1 MMRTPRAW
9 LRRVSSLVGR
19 NRLDRDLAQELDAH
33 LAMHIDDNCR
43 LGMSADEAR
52 RQALI
57 KLGGVEQVKETYR
70 DRRGVPV
77 LEIALKDLR
86 FALRLMR
93 RSPGF
98 SAVILATLAIGI
110 GANTV
115 MFSVVNTLLL
125 RALPYH
131 EPDRLMSVRTVNVAR
146 QQPGRT
152 APPDFYAYRTQN
164 RSLEQLDGFY
174 SRAYNLTGTGGPERI
189 PTLIVSAG
197 FFSTLGIQ
205 PSAGRAF
212 VSQDEQWGSHRVA
225 ILSHGL
231 WQRRFGGD
239 QRIVGQPITLNGEP
253 FVVAGILSPDFSF
266 LGMDGQLFVPMA
278 FGPGDNMNSHSNYF
292 LRMIGRLKPDV
303 TRDQAV
309 ADLNAI
315 SNAIVAEQSVNQGT
329 AIDVGPL
336 RDVLVG
342 RDVRR
347 ALFVLLGAVGFVLL
361 ISCANLAN
369 LLLARAAVRQRE
381 IAVRLALGASR
392 GRLLR
397 QFLVESLLLSLA
409 GGCLGL
415 GLAYLSTDAL
425 NLVSQR
431 VLPRATDIRLEPTVL
446 AFTFA
451 VATIMGILLGLAPA
465 AHSIAA
471 DVNAGLKEGT
481 RTASDSGGGRW
492 LRSGLVV
499 AEVSLCLVL
508 LMGAGLMVKSMY
520 QLLHVQSGFSAD
532 GVLTMEINLP
542 AEKYID
548 SRPDRQ
554 FSLEAYS
561 RATAFFNDVIE
572 RVRALPGAQA
582 VGAINGLPLMGEIWG
597 KRLTF
602 YDRPLPSDVSGLAQI
617 QYRVVAGDYF
627 RALRIR
633 MVSGRAF
640 TDDDTGRAPK
650 VAIVNQELVRRYCD
664 GRDPIGKVVSVNPPL
679 QVLPKSVVEE
689 ARRSGA
695 LPDNYEPDRFTIVG
709 VADDVLYG
717 GLESAAVP
725 LVYVSYSQSTDTSTN
740 MLLVVRTDGNPLAL
754 IGAIREQIGRVD
766 PDQPIANIQTMDT
779 RVAASVAQ
787 RRVQMNV
794 LGAFAAMA
802 VLLAAVGIYGVI
814 SYSVTQRSREIGI
827 RLALG
832 AASRDVTGLVLRQG
846 LAMVAAGIALGL
858 TGALLMTRVLR
869 TLLFG
874 VTPTDPFV
882 FTAIVM
888 LLSATAW
895 LAAYVPARRAARLDP
910 LVTLRGE

>member
-1 MMRTPRAW
+1 MMRAPRAW
-9 LRRVSSLVGR
+9 LRRVMSVGR
-19 NRLDRDLAQELDAH
+19 GDRLDRELAHELEAH
-33 LAMHIDDNCR
+33 LEMHIDDNRR

-70 DRRGVPV
+70 DRRGLPV

-131 EPDRLMSVRTVNVAR
+131 EPDRLISVRTVNVVR

-164 RSLEQLDGFY
+164 RSLEQLDAFY
-174 SRAYNLTGTGGPERI
+174 SRAYNLTGSGAPERI

-197 FFSTLGIQ
+197 FLSTLGIQ
-205 PSAGRAF
+205 PSVGRAF
-212 VSQDEQWGSHRVA
+212 VRQDEQWGFHRVA

-253 FVVAGILSPDFSF
+253 FVVAGILAPDFSF

-292 LRMIGRLKPDV
+292 LRMIGRLKPNV
-303 TRDQAV
+303 TGDQAV

-315 SNAIVAEQSVNQGT
+315 SNAIIAGQSINQGT
-329 AIDVGPL
+329 AIDVVPL

-342 RDVRR
+342 RDVRK
-347 ALFVLLGAVGFVLL
+347 ALLVLLGAVGFVLL

-369 LLLARAAVRQRE
+369 LLLARTAVRQRE

-425 NLVSQR
+425 NSVSQR
-431 VLPRATDIRLEPTVL
+431 VLPRATEIRLETAVL

-481 RTASDSGGGRW
+481 RTSDSGGRSW
-492 LRSGLVV
+492 LRTGLVV
-499 AEVSLCLVL
+499 TEVALCLVL
-508 LMGAGLMVKSMY
+508 LTGAGLMVKSMY
-520 QLLHVQSGFSAD
+520 QLLHVPSGFSAD

-548 SRPDRQ
+548 SRPERQ

-650 VAIVNQELVRRYCD
+650 VAIVNQELVRRYWD

-695 LPDNYEPDRFTIVG
+695 LPDNYEPDKFTIVG

-725 LVYVSYSQSTDTSTN
+725 LVYVTYAQSTDTSTN

-754 IGAIREQIGRVD
+754 IGSIREQIGRVD

-802 VLLAAVGIYGVI
+802 VLLAAVGIYGVM

-832 AASRDVTGLVLRQG
+832 AARRDVTGLVLRQG
-846 LAMVAAGIALGL
+846 LTMVAAGIGVGL
-858 TGALLMTRVLR
+858 AGALLVTRVLR

-874 VTPTDPFV
+874 VTPTDPVV
-882 FTAIVM
+882 FTAIVV

-895 LAAYVPARRAARLDP
+895 LATYIPARRAARLDP
-910 LVTLRGE
+910 LVTLRSE

>member
-1 MMRTPRAW
+1 MMRAPRAW
-9 LRRVSSLVGR
+9 LRRVMSVGR
-19 NRLDRDLAQELDAH
+19 QDRLDRELAHELEAH
-33 LAMHIDDNCR
+33 LEMHIDDNRR

-70 DRRGVPV
+70 DRRGLPV

-98 SAVILATLAIGI
+98 SAVILATLAVGI

-131 EPDRLMSVRTVNVAR
+131 EPDRLMSVRTVNVVR

-164 RSLEQLDGFY
+164 RSLKQLDAFY
-174 SRAYNLTGTGGPERI
+174 VRAYNLTGSGGPERI

-197 FFSTLGIQ
+197 FLSTLGIQ
-205 PSAGRAF
+205 PSVGRAF
-212 VSQDEQWGSHRVA
+212 VRQDEQWGSHRVA

-253 FVVAGILSPDFSF
+253 FVVAGILAPGFSF

-292 LRMIGRLKPDV
+292 LRMIGRLKPNV

-315 SNAIVAEQSVNQGT
+315 SNAIIAEQSVNQGT
-329 AIDVGPL
+329 AIDVVPL

-347 ALFVLLGAVGFVLL
+347 ALLVLLGAVGFVLL

-397 QFLVESLLLSLA
+397 QFLAESLLLSLA

-425 NLVSQR
+425 NSVSQR
-431 VLPRATDIRLEPTVL
+431 VLPRATEIRLEPAVL
-446 AFTFA
+446 AFTFT

-465 AHSIAA
+465 AHSLAA

-481 RTASDSGGGRW
+481 RTSDSDGRSW
-492 LRSGLVV
+492 LRTGLVV
-499 AEVSLCLVL
+499 AEVALCLVL
-508 LMGAGLMVKSMY
+508 LTGAGLMVKSMY
-520 QLLHVQSGFSAD
+520 QLLHVPSGFSAD

-548 SRPDRQ
+548 SRPERQ

-650 VAIVNQELVRRYCD
+650 VAIVNQELVRRYWD

-695 LPDNYEPDRFTIVG
+695 LPDNYEPDKFTIVG

-725 LVYVSYSQSTDTSTN
+725 LVYVTYAQSTDTSTN

-754 IGAIREQIGRVD
+754 IGSIREQIGRVD

-779 RVAASVAQ
+779 RMAASVAQ

-802 VLLAAVGIYGVI
+802 VLLAAIGIYGVM

-832 AASRDVTGLVLRQG
+832 AARRDVTGLVLRQG
-846 LAMVAAGIALGL
+846 LTMVAAGIGVGL
-858 TGALLMTRVLR
+858 AGALLVTRVLR

-874 VTPTDPFV
+874 VTPTDPVV
-882 FTAIVM
+882 FTAIVV

-895 LAAYVPARRAARLDP
+895 LATYVPARRAARLDP
-910 LVTLRGE
+910 LVTLRSE